1 MKRYKR
7 IISRAM
13 LAIIV
18 IAMMNVFTFPPL
30 NAKASDVYASVSYR
44 THCQSYGWLSVV
56 SDGSLSGTSGEAKR
70 LEAIEIDVDSNLEG
84 SIEYSVHCQTYGWMD
99 PVADGSMAGTSGES
113 KRLEAITINLT
124 GQLKEYYDVVYR
136 VHCQTYG
143 WLDWVKNGE
152 SAGTSGQSKRLEAI
166 EIKLIKKSDSKSST
180 INYSTHVQTYGW
192 MDYVANGK
200 TSGTSGESKRLEGI
214 KINVDSSPYTG
225 GITYRVHCQTYGWLD
240 WVSNNAVSGTT
251 GEAKRL
257 EAIQIKL
264 TGELQKAYDVY
275 YRVHSQTYG
284 WLDWAK
290 NGNYAGTSGLSK
302 RLEAIQIKLVKKGGK
317 APGNVARPYVTQEI
331 LNQEALA
338 SDPANKDPDYQGEPT
353 DSKKIEDI
361 INSSSLK
368 AVKTNDA
375 EIDKRVEKILSEIID
390 DSMSTY
396 EKTVAIY
403 NWINN
408 NNTYY
413 KFDPGTYRKSYV
425 SQYDTWCAAQCYS
438 VLFKGY
444 GSCVNYGAAF
454 VVMTRAIGLE
464 SYKVGGKVKG
474 SGGGMSE
481 HYWAVINIHG
491 TLYNFDPQLG
501 DQAAEQGWGSAYDYF
516 CKTDSEFKGSYEFV
530 DVDGVP
536 REDYIKGFNYFKLR

>member
-7 IISRAM
+7 VISRIM

-18 IAMMNVFTFPPL
+18 ISLLNVFTFPPL
-30 NAKASDVYASVSYR
+30 NAEASDVYASVRYR
-44 THCQSYGWLSVV
+44 THCQTHGWLDPV

-84 SIEYSVHCQTYGWMD
+84 SIKYSVHCQTHGWMD
-99 PVADGSMAGTSGES
+99 PVTDGKMAGTSGEA
-113 KRLEAITINLT
+113 KRLEAITIDLT

-136 VHCQTYG
+136 VHCQSYG

-152 SAGTSGQSKRLEAI
+152 VAGTSGQSKRLEAI
-166 EIKLIKKSDSKSST
+166 EIKLVKKNGSKSST

-214 KINVDSSPYTG
+214 KIDVDSSYAG
-225 GITYRVHCQTYGWLD
+225 GITYRVHCQSYGWLG
-240 WVSNNAVSGTT
+240 WVNNNAISGTT

-257 EAIQIKL
+257 EAIQIEL
-264 TGELQKAYDVY
+264 TGELKKAYDVY

-290 NGNYAGTSGLSK
+290 NGDYSGTSGLSK
-302 RLEAIQIKLVKKGGK
+302 RLEAIQIKLVKKGDK
-317 APGNVARPYVTQEI
+317 APGDVARPYVTQEI
-331 LNQEALA
+331 LDQEAWEN
-338 SDPANKDPDYQGEPT
+338 DPANKDPEHQGEPT
-353 DSKKIEDI
+353 ESKEIEEI

-368 AVKTNDA
+368 VVKTNDP
-375 EIDKRVEKILSEIID
+375 EIDQMVEQILSDIID
-390 DSMSTY
+390 ESMSTY
-396 EKTVAIY
+396 EKTLAIY
-403 NWINN
+403 NWIND
-408 NNTYY
+408 NTKY
-413 KFDPGTYRKSYV
+413 KFDSGTYRKSYV

-438 VLFKGY
+438 VLFNGH
-444 GSCVNYGAAF
+444 GSCINYGAAF

-464 SYKVGGKVKG
+464 SYKVGGKVKN
-474 SGGGMSE
+474 SGGGMSG

-501 DQAAEQGWGSAYDYF
+501 DQAAEQGWGNAYDYF
-516 CKTDSEFKGSYEFV
+516 CKTDSEFKDNYEFV

-536 REDYIKGFNYFKLR
+536 REEYINGFNYFKLR